1 MKYQYKESG
10 LDYVWL
16 ENGFTVEDHPNYG
29 QLVSIQNVRGLHDQ
43 IGIWLATLPRRLTG
57 AEFKFL
63 RTELDNSQRVLARLL
78 GVGEQSVQLWE
89 KSRNKPVA
97 NQAAERLLRA
107 IYMDCLK
114 PNSELKPMM
123 ERITELDASLAA
135 VELHLANAGM
145 EWKLAA

>member
-16 ENGFTVEDHPNYG
+16 ENGFAIEDHPNYG
-29 QLVSIQNVRGLHDQ
+29 QLVSIQNARELHDQ

-78 GVGEQSVQLWE
+78 GVGEQSIQLWE
-89 KSRNKPVA
+89 KSHNKPIA

-107 IYMDCLK
+107 MYMDCLK
-114 PNSELKPMM
+114 PDSQLKTMM
-123 ERITELDASLAA
+123 ERITDLDADLAA
-135 VELHLANAGM
+135 TELHLANADM
-145 EWKLAA
+145 KWTLAA